1 MIRFSTLDV
10 VMPPIDPQRVKA
22 WIGEVVEKHGKTI
35 GELYYYFCS
44 DERLLEINR
53 ERLGHDFY
61 TDIVTFPLTDCE
73 TVLSSEFCIS
83 VDRIKENAETFGRSY
98 ESELHRVIIHGVL
111 HLIGFDDLTDEEEK
125 EMREQEEKAL
135 GLLTGGTTQESFTV
149 MADKPSFRESGT
161 PSPLLGVTTLS
172 IGDCGS
178 SPQ

>member
-10 VMPPIDPQRVKA
+10 EMPHINPQRDKA
-22 WIGEVVEKHGKTI
+22 WIEAVAHGYGKSI

-44 DERLLEINR
+44 DDKLLEINK

-83 VDRIKENAETFGRSY
+83 VERIKENAVTFGRTF

-111 HLIGFDDLTDEEEK
+111 HLIGFDDHTDEDEK
-125 EMREQEEKAL
+125 EMREKEEEAL
-135 GLLTGGTTQESFTV
+135 GLLFS
-149 MADKPSFRESGT
+149 
-161 PSPLLGVTTLS
+161 
-172 IGDCGS
+172 
-178 SPQ
+178 

>member
-10 VMPPIDPQRVKA
+10 EMPSIEPQRVKA
-22 WIGEVVEKHGKTI
+22 WIVDVVEQHGKRV

-73 TVLSSEFCIS
+73 TVISSEFCIS
-83 VDRIKENAETFGRSY
+83 TDRVKENAATFGRSY

-111 HLIGFDDLTDEEEK
+111 HLLGFDDHTEEDEKTMREKEEE
-125 EMREQEEKAL
+125 AL
-135 GLLTGGTTQESFTV
+135 G
-149 MADKPSFRESGT
+149 MWN
-161 PSPLLGVTTLS
+161 
-172 IGDCGS
+172 
-178 SPQ
+178 

>member
-10 VMPPIDPQRVKA
+10 EMPLIDPQRDKA
-22 WIGEVVEKHGKTI
+22 WIDEVVEKYGKKI

-44 DERLLEINR
+44 DEKLLEINR

-83 VDRIKENAETFGRSY
+83 VDRIRENAETFGRSF

-111 HLIGFDDLTDEEEK
+111 HLIGFDDHTDAEEK
-125 EMREQEEKAL
+125 EMREKEEEAL
-135 GLLTGGTTQESFTV
+135 ELLFGS
-149 MADKPSFRESGT
+149 AFRQAQR
-161 PSPLLGVTTLS
+161 P
-172 IGDCGS
+172 
-178 SPQ
+178 

>member
-10 VMPPIDPQRVKA
+10 DMPPIDLQRIKA
-22 WIGEVVEKHGKTI
+22 WIGEVVEQYGKTI

-44 DERLLEINR
+44 DEKLLEINR
-53 ERLGHDFY
+53 ERLEHDFY

-83 VDRIKENAETFGRSY
+83 VDRIKENSVTFGRSY

-111 HLIGFDDLTDEEEK
+111 HLIGFDDHSEEEEK
-125 EMREQEEKAL
+125 EMREQEDNAL
-135 GLLTGGTTQESFTV
+135 EILTRGTTLEPFTV
-149 MADKPSFRESGT
+149 MADADP
-161 PSPLLGVTTLS
+161 PSPLRVDENS
-172 IGDCGS
+172 RSGDCGS

>member
-10 VMPPIDPQRVKA
+10 EMPPIKPQSVKLL
-22 WIGEVVEKHGKTI
+22 IVEVVEKHGKTV

-44 DERLLEINR
+44 DEKLLEINR
-53 ERLGHDFY
+53 ERLSHDFY

-83 VDRIKENAETFGRSY
+83 VDRIKENAVTFGRTY

-125 EMREQEEKAL
+125 EMREKEEEAL
-135 GLLTGGTTQESFTV
+135 
-149 MADKPSFRESGT
+149 K
-161 PSPLLGVTTLS
+161 TLFS
-172 IGDCGS
+172 
-178 SPQ
+178 

>member
-10 VMPPIDPQRVKA
+10 DMPLVEPQRDKE
-22 WIGEVVEKHGKTI
+22 WIEAVVSGYGKSI

-44 DERLLEINR
+44 DEKLLEINR

-83 VDRIKENAETFGRSY
+83 VDRIKENAVTFGRSY

-111 HLIGFDDLTDEEEK
+111 HLIGFDDHADEDKK
-125 EMREQEEKAL
+125 EMREKEEEAL
-135 GLLTGGTTQESFTV
+135 KVWTRDFETHD
-149 MADKPSFRESGT
+149 A
-161 PSPLLGVTTLS
+161 
-172 IGDCGS
+172 
-178 SPQ
+178 

>member
-10 VMPPIDPQRVKA
+10 EMPLIDPQRDKA
-22 WIGEVVEKHGKTI
+22 WIDEVVEKYGKKI

-44 DERLLEINR
+44 DEKLLEINR

-83 VDRIKENAETFGRSY
+83 VDRIRENAETFGRSF

-111 HLIGFDDLTDEEEK
+111 HLIGFDDHTDAEEK
-125 EMREQEEKAL
+125 EMREKEEEAL
-135 GLLTGGTTQESFTV
+135 ELLF
-149 MADKPSFRESGT
+149 
-161 PSPLLGVTTLS
+161 
-172 IGDCGS
+172 GS
-178 SPQ
+178 AFKILIIKKINRLFPVKH